1 MAASLKAQFPADHLE
16 VGTGQWLVAAE
27 ETLQSLTGKL
37 NVGPASAQNAALIVS
52 AAGYWGAKPSTVWE
66 WLKAKWGSA

>member
-1 MAASLKAQFPADHLE
+1 MASALRVQFPADHLE
-16 VGTGQWLVAAE
+16 VGPGQWLVAAE
-27 ETLQSLTGKL
+27 ETVQTLTEKLDVAPIPGK
-37 NVGPASAQNAALIVS
+37 NGALIIS